1 MPRYVIL
8 RHEMPLSA
16 HRSAHWDLMFETGGV
31 LATWALAELPESGQ
45 EMPAERLADHR
56 IDYLDFE
63 GSVSDNRGTV
73 TRWDTGQYR
82 VESQTPAAWQ
92 IIVRGGRLDGQ
103 LMLRAVAEEPRR
115 WTIRFSSTETA

>member
-8 RHEMPLSA
+8 RHEMPPHA
-16 HRSAHWDLMFETGGV
+16 HRSAHWDLMLETGGV
-31 LATWALAELPESGQ
+31 LATWALAEWPESG
-45 EMPAERLADHR
+45 EEIPAERLADHR

-82 VESQTPAAWQ
+82 VESQTQAAWH
-92 IIVRGGRLDGQ
+92 ITVRGGRLDGQ
-103 LMLRAVAEEPRR
+103 ILLQAVAEKPRR
-115 WTIRFSSTETA
+115 WTVRFSSKQTA